1 MPVRD
6 DMHCFADKY
15 KSVDV
20 IASPRDQTEQ
30 IGASKLGYTC

>member
-1 MPVRD
+1 MTSRD

-20 IASPRDQTEQ
+20 VASPRDQTEHT
-30 IGASKLGYTC
+30 GGP